1 MWGYSR
7 LGINPLGGR
16 LFEAVTAAA
25 TPLLGQF
32 SSQNVANL
40 MIAAATL
47 RQPLPEPFLE
57 AVAQRAVLTMPQATP
72 QGVGNL
78 LWAFARLAKESPLK
92 GDLMRSG
99 LNRAAEVRSANPL
112 TAGTVS

>member
-40 MIAAATL
+40 MLAAATL

-99 LNRAAEVRSANPL
+99 LNRAAEVR
-112 TAGTVS
+112 GTTPHC